1 MGVDLKLIS
10 AEYFEAYSKTLD
22 IDWVS
27 IFDRLKE
34 KTQFTVGDFE
44 YYIISSALFSSKIEG
59 NPLDVNSFFGSRG
72 KKSSPRKKEVTEIET
87 LMDAY
92 QFASENRL
100 NRTHFLQSHALLSK
114 TLLPAKER
122 GRLRTDQV
130 GVRDTE
136 TLRPVYLAVEPE
148 FLKEEFSKL
157 FDDIEQLMLAEL
169 SREEIF
175 YYASMIHLWLALIHP
190 FVDGN
195 GRSARLLE
203 KWFLVAKLG
212 DSAWSVLSEKYYWD
226 HRPEYYQHI
235 AIGFNYYSLHWER
248 CLPFLYML
256 PQALKV

>member
-10 AEYFEAYSKTLD
+10 EEYFGEYSKKLD
-22 IDWVS
+22 IDWVN
-27 IFDRLKE
+27 IFNRLKE
-34 KTQFTVGDFE
+34 KTPFTVEDFE
-44 YYIISSALFSSKIEG
+44 YYIISSALYSSKIEG
-59 NPLDVNSFFGSRG
+59 NSLDVNSFFGSRG
-72 KKSSPRKKEVTEIET
+72 KKSSPRKKEVEEIET

-92 QFASENRL
+92 QFASENSL
-100 NRTHFLQSHALLSK
+100 NRTNFLKSHAILSK

-130 GVRDTE
+130 GVRDSE

-157 FDDIEQLMLAEL
+157 FDDIDFLLQKDL
-169 SREEIF
+169 SHSETF
-175 YYASMIHLWLALIHP
+175 YYASMIHLWVALIHP

-212 DSAWSVLSEKYYWD
+212 GSVWSVQSEKFYWD
-226 HRPEYYQHI
+226 HRPDYYQHI
-235 AIGFNYYSLHWER
+235 AIGFNYYTLHWER
-248 CLPFLYML
+248 CLPFLWML
-256 PQALKV
+256 PQAFKV